1 MDINNTPEMQS
12 QNTVPNQELPT
23 LQRIDKEGNVDLNNL
38 NQNEIDKLSQLNR
51 SLVVTDVNSVLNYGA
66 DLQSTMEKY
75 SNDFLN
81 SVRTFN
87 SGEVGAHI
95 NDLLTELNYIDVDE
109 LNQSPFKQF
118 LSKIPLIKSLVV
130 NVKKIFQKYDTVIA
144 NVDKISNKIKAG
156 RINSLKDNTALQT
169 MFDNNVEYIK
179 QIEQL
184 IIAGQL
190 KMQELQVKLAEM
202 EGNPANYKDYEISD
216 LREYIV
222 RLDKR
227 LTDMKIIRYV
237 MMQSLAQIRVVQN
250 NNIAIADKAQS
261 IISTT
266 IPVWKNQLTIAVALC
281 RQKSNV
287 EMQRKVAD
295 TTNTILEK
303 NAELLRQNSIE
314 VAKENENTVVSID
327 TLKKTTQS
335 LISTLDEVKRIHEE
349 GMRNRQVLDK
359 ELQSLETELRK
370 NVKGIG

>member
-1 MDINNTPEMQS
+1 MDTTNNNIPTPS
-12 QNTVPNQELPT
+12 
-23 LQRIDKEGNVDLNNL
+23 LQRMDNQGNINL
-38 NQNEIDKLSQLNR
+38 ENLDQNEISRLSELNK
-51 SLVVTDVNSVLNYGA
+51 SLVVTDVNSVLNYGS

-75 SNDFLN
+75 SNDFLS

-87 SGEVGAHI
+87 SGEVGTYI
-95 NDLLTELNYIDVDE
+95 SDLLTELNYIDVDE
-109 LNQSPFKQF
+109 LNQSGFKAF
-118 LSKIPLIKSLVV
+118 ISKIPVLKNLIID
-130 NVKKIFQKYDTVIA
+130 VKKIFQKYDTVIS
-144 NVDKISNKIKAG
+144 NVDKISNKVKAG

-190 KMQELQVKLAEM
+190 KFQELQVKLAEM
-202 EGNPANYKDYEISD
+202 EGNPANYKDYEIAD
-216 LREYIV
+216 LREYIM

-227 LTDMKIIRYV
+227 LADMKIIRFV

-250 NNIAIADKAQS
+250 NNTAIADKAQS

-266 IPVWKNQLTIAVALC
+266 IPVWKNQLTIAVALY
-281 RQKSNV
+281 RQKANV
-287 EMQRKVAD
+287 EMQRKVAE

-314 VAKENENTVVSID
+314 VARENENTVVSID

-335 LISTLDEVKRIHEE
+335 LISTLDEVKKIHEE

-359 ELQSLETELRK
+359 ELQTLETELRK
-370 NVKGIG
+370 NVQGVR

>member
-1 MDINNTPEMQS
+1 MDTTNNNIPTPS
-12 QNTVPNQELPT
+12 
-23 LQRIDKEGNVDLNNL
+23 LQRIDNQGNINL
-38 NQNEIDKLSQLNR
+38 EKLDQNEIARLSELNK

-87 SGEVGAHI
+87 SGEVGTHI
-95 NDLLTELNYIDVDE
+95 SDLLTELNYIDVDE
-109 LNQSPFKQF
+109 LNQNGFKAF
-118 LSKIPLIKSLVV
+118 LSKIPLLKNLVV
-130 NVKKIFQKYDTVIA
+130 NVKRIFQKYDTVIS

-179 QIEQL
+179 QLEQL

-190 KMQELQVKLAEM
+190 KLQELQVKLAEM
-202 EGNPANYKDYEISD
+202 EGNPANYKDYEIAD
-216 LREYIV
+216 LREYIM

-227 LTDMKIIRYV
+227 LADMKIIRYV
-237 MMQSLAQIRVVQN
+237 MLQSLAQIRVVQN
-250 NNIAIADKAQS
+250 NNTAIADKAQS

-266 IPVWKNQLTIAVALC
+266 IPVWKNQLTIAVALY
-281 RQKSNV
+281 RQKANV
-287 EMQRKVAD
+287 EMQRKVSE

-314 VAKENENTVVSID
+314 VARENENTVVSID

-335 LISTLDEVKRIHEE
+335 LISTLDEVKKIHEE

-359 ELQSLETELRK
+359 ELQTLETELRK
-370 NVKGIG
+370 NVQGVR

>member
-1 MDINNTPEMQS
+1 MAPVN
-12 QNTVPNQELPT
+12 PNQTPAV
-23 LQRIDKEGNVDLNNL
+23 QRIDRDGNVDLSHL
-38 NQNEIDKLSQLNR
+38 SQNEIDKLSQLNR

-66 DLQSTMEKY
+66 DLQATMEKY
-75 SNDFLN
+75 SNDFLT

-87 SGEVGAHI
+87 SGEVGTHI
-95 NDLLTELNYIDVDE
+95 SDLLTELNYIDVDE
-109 LNQSPFKQF
+109 LNQSAFKSF
-118 LSKIPLIKSLVV
+118 LSKIPLVKNLVV
-130 NVKKIFQKYDTVIA
+130 NVKRIFQKYDTVIS

-169 MFDNNVEYIK
+169 MFDNNIEYIK
-179 QIEQL
+179 QIEEL
-184 IIAGQL
+184 IMAGQL
-190 KMQELQVKLAEM
+190 KMQDLQVKLAEM
-202 EGNPANYKDYEISD
+202 EGAPAQYKDYEISD
-216 LREYIV
+216 MREFIS

-227 LTDMKIIRYV
+227 LADMKIIRYV

-250 NNIAIADKAQS
+250 NNVAIADKAQS

-266 IPVWKNQLTIAVALC
+266 IPVWKNQLTIAVALY
-281 RQKSNV
+281 RQKANV
-287 EMQRKVAD
+287 EMQRKVAE

-314 VAKENENTVVSID
+314 VARENENTVVSIE

-349 GMRNRQVLDK
+349 GMRSRQVLDK

-370 NVKGIG
+370 NVTGIR

>member
-1 MDINNTPEMQS
+1 MDTTNNNIPTPS
-12 QNTVPNQELPT
+12 
-23 LQRIDKEGNVDLNNL
+23 LQRIDNQGNINL
-38 NQNEIDKLSQLNR
+38 EKLDQNEISRLSELNK

-75 SNDFLN
+75 SNDFLS

-87 SGEVGAHI
+87 SGEVGTHI
-95 NDLLTELNYIDVDE
+95 SDLLTELNYIDVDE
-109 LNQSPFKQF
+109 LNQSGFKAF
-118 LSKIPLIKSLVV
+118 LSKIPLLKNMVV
-130 NVKKIFQKYDTVIA
+130 NVKKIFQKYDTVIS

-190 KMQELQVKLAEM
+190 KFQELQVKLAEM

-216 LREYIV
+216 LREYIM

-227 LTDMKIIRYV
+227 LADMKIIRYV

-250 NNIAIADKAQS
+250 NNTAIADKAQS

-266 IPVWKNQLTIAVALC
+266 IPVWKNQLTIAVALY
-281 RQKSNV
+281 RQKANV
-287 EMQRKVAD
+287 EMQRKVAE

-314 VAKENENTVVSID
+314 VARENENTVVSID

-335 LISTLDEVKRIHEE
+335 LISTLDEVKKIHEE

-359 ELQSLETELRK
+359 ELQTLETELRK
-370 NVKGIG
+370 NVQGVR

>member
-1 MDINNTPEMQS
+1 MDTTNNNIPTPS
-12 QNTVPNQELPT
+12 I
-23 LQRIDKEGNVDLNNL
+23 QRIDNQGNINL
-38 NQNEIDKLSQLNR
+38 ENLDQNEINRLSELNK

-87 SGEVGAHI
+87 SGEVGTHI
-95 NDLLTELNYIDVDE
+95 SELLTELNYIDVDE
-109 LNQSPFKQF
+109 LNQSGFKAF
-118 LSKIPLIKSLVV
+118 LSKVPLLKNLVV
-130 NVKKIFQKYDTVIA
+130 NVKRIFQKYDTVIS

-190 KMQELQVKLAEM
+190 KFQELQVKLAEM
-202 EGNPANYKDYEISD
+202 EGNPANYKDYEIAD
-216 LREYIV
+216 LREYIM

-227 LTDMKIIRYV
+227 LADMKIIRYV

-250 NNIAIADKAQS
+250 NNTAIADKAQS

-266 IPVWKNQLTIAVALC
+266 IPVWKNQLTIAVALY
-281 RQKSNV
+281 RQKANV
-287 EMQRKVAD
+287 EMQRKVAE

-314 VAKENENTVVSID
+314 VARENENTVVSID

-335 LISTLDEVKRIHEE
+335 LISTLDEVKKIHEE

-359 ELQSLETELRK
+359 ELQTLETELRK
-370 NVKGIG
+370 NVQGIR

>member
-1 MDINNTPEMQS
+1 MDTTNNNIPTPS
-12 QNTVPNQELPT
+12 
-23 LQRIDKEGNVDLNNL
+23 LQRIDNQGNISLENL
-38 NQNEIDKLSQLNR
+38 DQNEISRLSELNK

-87 SGEVGAHI
+87 SGEVGTHI
-95 NDLLTELNYIDVDE
+95 SDLLTELNNIDVDE
-109 LNQSPFKQF
+109 LNQSGFKAF
-118 LSKIPLIKSLVV
+118 LSKVPLLKNLVV
-130 NVKKIFQKYDTVIA
+130 NVKRIFQKYDTVIS

-190 KMQELQVKLAEM
+190 KFQELQVKLAEM
-202 EGNPANYKDYEISD
+202 EGNPANYKDYEIAD
-216 LREYIV
+216 LREYIM

-227 LTDMKIIRYV
+227 LADMKIIRYV

-250 NNIAIADKAQS
+250 NNTAIADKAQS

-266 IPVWKNQLTIAVALC
+266 IPVWKNQLTIAVALY
-281 RQKSNV
+281 RQKANV
-287 EMQRKVAD
+287 EMQRKVAE

-314 VAKENENTVVSID
+314 VARENENTVVSID

-335 LISTLDEVKRIHEE
+335 LISTLDEVKKIHEE

-359 ELQSLETELRK
+359 ELQTLETELRK
-370 NVKGIG
+370 NVQGIR

>member
-1 MDINNTPEMQS
+1 MDTTNNNIPTP
-12 QNTVPNQELPT
+12 LP
-23 LQRIDKEGNVDLNNL
+23 QRIDNQGNINL
-38 NQNEIDKLSQLNR
+38 ENLTQNEIGRLSELNK

-75 SNDFLN
+75 SNDFLT

-95 NDLLTELNYIDVDE
+95 SDLLTELNYVDVDE
-109 LNQSPFKQF
+109 LNQSGFKAF
-118 LSKIPLIKSLVV
+118 LSKVPLLKNLVV
-130 NVKKIFQKYDTVIA
+130 NVKRIFQKYDTVIS

-190 KMQELQVKLAEM
+190 KFQELQVKLAEM

-216 LREYIV
+216 LREYIM

-227 LTDMKIIRYV
+227 LADMKIIRYV

-250 NNIAIADKAQS
+250 NNTAIADKAQS

-266 IPVWKNQLTIAVALC
+266 IPVWKNQLTIAVALY
-281 RQKSNV
+281 RQKANV
-287 EMQRKVAD
+287 EMQRKVAE

-314 VAKENENTVVSID
+314 VARENENTVVSID

-335 LISTLDEVKRIHEE
+335 LISTLDEVKKIHEE

-359 ELQSLETELRK
+359 ELQTLETELRK
-370 NVKGIG
+370 NVKGIN

>member
-1 MDINNTPEMQS
+1 MTDIFNNKHNMDTTNNNIPTPS
-12 QNTVPNQELPT
+12 
-23 LQRIDKEGNVDLNNL
+23 LQRIDNQGNINL
-38 NQNEIDKLSQLNR
+38 ESLDQNEVSRLSELNK
-51 SLVVTDVNSVLNYGA
+51 SLVVTDVNSVLNYGS

-75 SNDFLN
+75 SNDFLS

-87 SGEVGAHI
+87 SGEVGTHI
-95 NDLLTELNYIDVDE
+95 SDLLTELNYIDVDE
-109 LNQSPFKQF
+109 LNQNGFKSF
-118 LSKIPLIKSLVV
+118 LSKIPLLKNLVV
-130 NVKKIFQKYDTVIA
+130 NVKRIFQKYDTVIS

-184 IIAGQL
+184 IVAGQL
-190 KMQELQVKLAEM
+190 KFQELQVKLAEM

-216 LREYIV
+216 LREYIM

-227 LTDMKIIRYV
+227 LADMKIIRYV

-250 NNIAIADKAQS
+250 NNTAIADKAQS

-266 IPVWKNQLTIAVALC
+266 IPVWKNQLTIAVALY
-281 RQKSNV
+281 RQKANV
-287 EMQRKVAD
+287 EMQRKVAE

-314 VAKENENTVVSID
+314 VARENENTVVSIE

-335 LISTLDEVKRIHEE
+335 LISTLDEVKKIHEE

-359 ELQSLETELRK
+359 ELQTLETELRK
-370 NVKGIG
+370 NVKGIN

>member
-1 MDINNTPEMQS
+1 MDTTNNNIPTPS
-12 QNTVPNQELPT
+12 
-23 LQRIDKEGNVDLNNL
+23 LQRIDNQGNISLENL
-38 NQNEIDKLSQLNR
+38 DQNEISRLSELNK

-87 SGEVGAHI
+87 SGEVGTHI
-95 NDLLTELNYIDVDE
+95 SDLLTELNYIDVDE
-109 LNQSPFKQF
+109 LNQSGFKAF
-118 LSKIPLIKSLVV
+118 LSKVPLLKNLVV
-130 NVKKIFQKYDTVIA
+130 NVKRIFQKYDTVIS

-190 KMQELQVKLAEM
+190 KFQELQVKLAEM
-202 EGNPANYKDYEISD
+202 EGNPANYKDYEIAD
-216 LREYIV
+216 LREYIM

-227 LTDMKIIRYV
+227 LADMKIIRYV

-250 NNIAIADKAQS
+250 NNTAIADKAQS

-266 IPVWKNQLTIAVALC
+266 IPVWKNQLTIAVALY
-281 RQKSNV
+281 RQKANV
-287 EMQRKVAD
+287 EMQRKVAE

-314 VAKENENTVVSID
+314 VARENENTVVSID

-335 LISTLDEVKRIHEE
+335 LISTLDEVKKIHEE

-359 ELQSLETELRK
+359 ELQTLETELRK
-370 NVKGIG
+370 NVQGIR

>member
-1 MDINNTPEMQS
+1 MDTTNNNIPTPS
-12 QNTVPNQELPT
+12 
-23 LQRIDKEGNVDLNNL
+23 LQRIDNQGNISLENL
-38 NQNEIDKLSQLNR
+38 DQNEISRLSELNK

-75 SNDFLN
+75 SNDFLS

-87 SGEVGAHI
+87 SGEVGTHI
-95 NDLLTELNYIDVDE
+95 SDLLTELNYIDVDE
-109 LNQSPFKQF
+109 LNQSGFKAF
-118 LSKIPLIKSLVV
+118 LSKVPLLKNLVV
-130 NVKKIFQKYDTVIA
+130 NVKRIFQKYDTVIS

-190 KMQELQVKLAEM
+190 KFQELQVKLAEM
-202 EGNPANYKDYEISD
+202 EGNPANYKDYEIAD
-216 LREYIV
+216 LREYIM

-227 LTDMKIIRYV
+227 LADMKIIRYV

-250 NNIAIADKAQS
+250 NNTAIADKAQS

-266 IPVWKNQLTIAVALC
+266 IPVWKNQLTIAVALY
-281 RQKSNV
+281 RQKANV
-287 EMQRKVAD
+287 EMQRKVAE

-314 VAKENENTVVSID
+314 VARENENTVVSID

-335 LISTLDEVKRIHEE
+335 LISTLDEVKKIHEE

-359 ELQSLETELRK
+359 ELQTLETELRK
-370 NVKGIG
+370 NVQGIR

>member
-1 MDINNTPEMQS
+1 MDTTNNNIPTPS
-12 QNTVPNQELPT
+12 
-23 LQRIDKEGNVDLNNL
+23 LQRIDNQGNINL
-38 NQNEIDKLSQLNR
+38 ENLDQNEINRLSELNK

-87 SGEVGAHI
+87 SGEVGTHI
-95 NDLLTELNYIDVDE
+95 SDLLTELNYIDVDE
-109 LNQSPFKQF
+109 LNQSGFKAF
-118 LSKIPLIKSLVV
+118 LSKVPLLKNLVV
-130 NVKKIFQKYDTVIA
+130 NVKRIFQKYDTVIS

-190 KMQELQVKLAEM
+190 KFQELQVKLAEM
-202 EGNPANYKDYEISD
+202 EGNPANYKDYEIAD
-216 LREYIV
+216 LREYIM

-227 LTDMKIIRYV
+227 LADMKIIRYV

-250 NNIAIADKAQS
+250 NNTAIADKAQS

-266 IPVWKNQLTIAVALC
+266 IPVWKNQLTIAVALY
-281 RQKSNV
+281 RQKANV
-287 EMQRKVAD
+287 EMQRKVAE

-314 VAKENENTVVSID
+314 VARENENTVVSID

-335 LISTLDEVKRIHEE
+335 LISTLDEVKKIHEE

-359 ELQSLETELRK
+359 ELQTLETELRK
-370 NVKGIG
+370 NVQGIR

>member
-1 MDINNTPEMQS
+1 MPEMAPV
-12 QNTVPNQELPT
+12 NPNQTPAV
-23 LQRIDKEGNVDLNNL
+23 QRIDRDGNVDLSHL
-38 NQNEIDKLSQLNR
+38 SQNEIDKLSQLNR

-66 DLQSTMEKY
+66 DLQATMEKY
-75 SNDFLN
+75 SNDFLT

-87 SGEVGAHI
+87 SGEVGTHI
-95 NDLLTELNYIDVDE
+95 SDLLTELNYIDVDE
-109 LNQSPFKQF
+109 LNQSAFKSF
-118 LSKIPLIKSLVV
+118 LSKIPLVKNLVV
-130 NVKKIFQKYDTVIA
+130 NVKRIFQKYDTVIS

-169 MFDNNVEYIK
+169 MFDNNIEYIK
-179 QIEQL
+179 QIEEL
-184 IIAGQL
+184 IMAGQL
-190 KMQELQVKLAEM
+190 KMQDLQVKLAEM
-202 EGNPANYKDYEISD
+202 EGAPAQYKDYEISD
-216 LREYIV
+216 MREFIS

-227 LTDMKIIRYV
+227 LADMKIIRYV

-250 NNIAIADKAQS
+250 NNVAIADKAQS

-266 IPVWKNQLTIAVALC
+266 IPVWKNQLTIAVALY
-281 RQKSNV
+281 RQKANV
-287 EMQRKVAD
+287 EMQRKVAE

-314 VAKENENTVVSID
+314 VARENENTVVSIE

-349 GMRNRQVLDK
+349 GMRSRQVLDK

-370 NVKGIG
+370 NVTGIR

>member
-1 MDINNTPEMQS
+1 MDTTNNNIPTPS
-12 QNTVPNQELPT
+12 
-23 LQRIDKEGNVDLNNL
+23 LQRIDNQGNINL
-38 NQNEIDKLSQLNR
+38 EKLDQNEISRLSELNK

-75 SNDFLN
+75 SNDFLS

-87 SGEVGAHI
+87 SGEVGTHI
-95 NDLLTELNYIDVDE
+95 SDLLTELNYIDVDE
-109 LNQSPFKQF
+109 LNQSGFKAF
-118 LSKIPLIKSLVV
+118 LSKIPLLKNMVV
-130 NVKKIFQKYDTVIA
+130 NVKRIFQKYDTVIS

-190 KMQELQVKLAEM
+190 KFQELQVKLAEM
-202 EGNPANYKDYEISD
+202 EGNPANYKDYEIAD
-216 LREYIV
+216 LREYIM

-227 LTDMKIIRYV
+227 LADMKIIRYV

-250 NNIAIADKAQS
+250 NNTAIADKAQS

-266 IPVWKNQLTIAVALC
+266 IPVWKNQLTIAVALY
-281 RQKSNV
+281 RQKANV
-287 EMQRKVAD
+287 EMQRKVAE

-314 VAKENENTVVSID
+314 VARENENTVVSID

-335 LISTLDEVKRIHEE
+335 LISTLDEVKKIHEE

-359 ELQSLETELRK
+359 ELQTLETELRK
-370 NVKGIG
+370 NVQGVR

>member
-1 MDINNTPEMQS
+1 M
-12 QNTVPNQELPT
+12 
-23 LQRIDKEGNVDLNNL
+23 QRIDRDGNVDLSHL
-38 NQNEIDKLSQLNR
+38 SQNEIDKLSQLNR

-66 DLQSTMEKY
+66 DLQATMEKY
-75 SNDFLN
+75 SNDFLT

-87 SGEVGAHI
+87 SGEVGTHI
-95 NDLLTELNYIDVDE
+95 SDLLTELNYIDVDE
-109 LNQSPFKQF
+109 LNQSAFKSF
-118 LSKIPLIKSLVV
+118 LSKIPLVKNLVV
-130 NVKKIFQKYDTVIA
+130 NVKRIFQKYDTVIS

-169 MFDNNVEYIK
+169 MFDNNIEYIK
-179 QIEQL
+179 QIEEL
-184 IIAGQL
+184 IMAGQL
-190 KMQELQVKLAEM
+190 KMQDLQVKLAEM
-202 EGNPANYKDYEISD
+202 EGAPAQYKDYEISD
-216 LREYIV
+216 MREFIS

-227 LTDMKIIRYV
+227 LADMKIIRYV

-250 NNIAIADKAQS
+250 NNVAIADKAQS

-266 IPVWKNQLTIAVALC
+266 IPVWKNQLTIAVALY
-281 RQKSNV
+281 RQKANV
-287 EMQRKVAD
+287 EMQRKVAE

-314 VAKENENTVVSID
+314 VARENENTVVSIE

-349 GMRNRQVLDK
+349 GMRSRQVLDK

-370 NVKGIG
+370 NVTGIR

>member
-1 MDINNTPEMQS
+1 MDTTNNNIPTPS
-12 QNTVPNQELPT
+12 
-23 LQRIDKEGNVDLNNL
+23 LQRIDNQGNINL
-38 NQNEIDKLSQLNR
+38 ENLDQNEISRLSELNK

-75 SNDFLN
+75 SNDFLS

-95 NDLLTELNYIDVDE
+95 SDLLTELNYIDVDE
-109 LNQSPFKQF
+109 LNQSGFKAF
-118 LSKIPLIKSLVV
+118 LSKVPLLKNLVV
-130 NVKKIFQKYDTVIA
+130 NVKRIFQKYDTVIS

-190 KMQELQVKLAEM
+190 KFQELQVKLAEM
-202 EGNPANYKDYEISD
+202 EGNPANYKDYEIAD
-216 LREYIV
+216 LREYIM

-227 LTDMKIIRYV
+227 LADMKIIRYV

-250 NNIAIADKAQS
+250 NNTAIADKAQS

-266 IPVWKNQLTIAVALC
+266 IPVWKNQLTIAVALY
-281 RQKSNV
+281 RQKANV
-287 EMQRKVAD
+287 EMQRKVAE

-314 VAKENENTVVSID
+314 VARENENTVVSID

-335 LISTLDEVKRIHEE
+335 LISTLDEVKKIHEE

-359 ELQSLETELRK
+359 ELQTLETELRK
-370 NVKGIG
+370 NVQGIR

>member
-1 MDINNTPEMQS
+1 MDTTNNNIPTPS
-12 QNTVPNQELPT
+12 
-23 LQRIDKEGNVDLNNL
+23 LQRIDNQGNINL
-38 NQNEIDKLSQLNR
+38 ENLDQNEINRLSELNK
-51 SLVVTDVNSVLNYGA
+51 SLLVTDVNSVLNYGA

-87 SGEVGAHI
+87 SGEVGTHI
-95 NDLLTELNYIDVDE
+95 SELLTELNYIDVDE
-109 LNQSPFKQF
+109 LNQSGFKAF
-118 LSKIPLIKSLVV
+118 LSKVPLLKNLVV
-130 NVKKIFQKYDTVIA
+130 NVKRIFQKYDTVIS

-190 KMQELQVKLAEM
+190 KFQELQVKLAEM
-202 EGNPANYKDYEISD
+202 EGNPANYKDYEIAD
-216 LREYIV
+216 LREYIM

-227 LTDMKIIRYV
+227 LADMKIIRYV

-250 NNIAIADKAQS
+250 NNTAIADKAQS

-266 IPVWKNQLTIAVALC
+266 IPVWKNQLTIAVALY
-281 RQKSNV
+281 RQKANV
-287 EMQRKVAD
+287 EMQRKVAE

-314 VAKENENTVVSID
+314 VARENENTVVSID

-335 LISTLDEVKRIHEE
+335 LISTLDEVKKIHEE

-359 ELQSLETELRK
+359 ELQTLETELRK
-370 NVKGIG
+370 NVQGIR

>member
-1 MDINNTPEMQS
+1 MDTTNNNIPTPS
-12 QNTVPNQELPT
+12 
-23 LQRIDKEGNVDLNNL
+23 LQRIDNQGNISLENL
-38 NQNEIDKLSQLNR
+38 DQNEISRLSELNK

-87 SGEVGAHI
+87 SGEVGTHI
-95 NDLLTELNYIDVDE
+95 SDLLTELNYIDVDE
-109 LNQSPFKQF
+109 LNQSGFKAF
-118 LSKIPLIKSLVV
+118 LSKVPFLKNLVV
-130 NVKKIFQKYDTVIA
+130 NVKRIFQKYDTVIS

-190 KMQELQVKLAEM
+190 KFQELQVKLAEM
-202 EGNPANYKDYEISD
+202 EGNPANYKDYEIAD
-216 LREYIV
+216 LREYIM

-227 LTDMKIIRYV
+227 LADMKIIRYV

-250 NNIAIADKAQS
+250 NNTAIADKAQS

-266 IPVWKNQLTIAVALC
+266 IPVWKNQLTIAVALY
-281 RQKSNV
+281 RQKANV
-287 EMQRKVAD
+287 EMQRKVAE

-314 VAKENENTVVSID
+314 VARENENTVVSID

-335 LISTLDEVKRIHEE
+335 LISTLDEVKKIHEE

-359 ELQSLETELRK
+359 ELQTLETELRK
-370 NVKGIG
+370 NVQGIR

>member
-1 MDINNTPEMQS
+1 MDINNLPEMTPS
-12 QNTVPNQELPT
+12 NASPTQNS
-23 LQRIDKEGNVDLNNL
+23 LQRLDKEGNVNLDNL
-38 NQNEIDKLSQLNR
+38 NQQEIARLTQLNR
-51 SLVVTDVNSVLNYGA
+51 ELVVTDVNSVLNYGA

-75 SNDFLN
+75 SNDFLT

-87 SGEVGAHI
+87 SGEVGTQI
-95 NDLLTELNYIDVDE
+95 NELLTELNYIDVDE
-109 LNQSPFKQF
+109 LNPSPVKAF
-118 LSKIPLIKSLVV
+118 LSKIPLVKSLVV

-169 MFDNNVEYIK
+169 MFDNNVVYIK
-179 QIEQL
+179 QMEEL
-184 IIAGQL
+184 IIAGNL
-190 KMQELQVKLAEM
+190 KMQELQLTLATM
-202 EGNPANYKDYEISD
+202 EGNPANYQDYEISD
-216 LREYIV
+216 MREFIS

-227 LTDMKIIRYV
+227 LADMKIIRYV
-237 MMQSLAQIRVVQN
+237 MLQSLAQIRVVQN

-287 EMQRKVAD
+287 EMQRKVAE

-314 VAKENENTVVSID
+314 VARENENTVVSLD
-327 TLKKTTQS
+327 TLKRTTQS
-335 LISTLDEVKRIHEE
+335 LIKTLDEVKRIHEE
-349 GMRNRQVLDK
+349 GVRNRQVLDK
-359 ELQSLETELRK
+359 ELQGLETELRK
-370 NVKGIG
+370 NVTGIR

>member
-1 MDINNTPEMQS
+1 MDTTNNNIPTPS
-12 QNTVPNQELPT
+12 
-23 LQRIDKEGNVDLNNL
+23 LQRIDNQGNINL
-38 NQNEIDKLSQLNR
+38 ENLDQNEISRLSELNK

-87 SGEVGAHI
+87 SGEVGTHI
-95 NDLLTELNYIDVDE
+95 SDLLTELNYIDVDE
-109 LNQSPFKQF
+109 LNQSGFKAF
-118 LSKIPLIKSLVV
+118 LSKVPLLKNLVV
-130 NVKKIFQKYDTVIA
+130 NVKRIFQKYDTVIS

-190 KMQELQVKLAEM
+190 KFQELQVKLAEM
-202 EGNPANYKDYEISD
+202 EGNPANYKDYEIAD
-216 LREYIV
+216 LREYIM

-227 LTDMKIIRYV
+227 LADMKIIRYV

-250 NNIAIADKAQS
+250 NNTAIADKAQS

-266 IPVWKNQLTIAVALC
+266 IPVWKNQLTIAVALY
-281 RQKSNV
+281 RQKANV
-287 EMQRKVAD
+287 EMQRKVAE

-314 VAKENENTVVSID
+314 VARENENTVVSID

-335 LISTLDEVKRIHEE
+335 LISTLDEVKKIHEE

-359 ELQSLETELRK
+359 ELQTLETELRK
-370 NVKGIG
+370 NVQGIR

>member
-1 MDINNTPEMQS
+1 MDTTNNNIPTPS
-12 QNTVPNQELPT
+12 
-23 LQRIDKEGNVDLNNL
+23 LQRIDNQGNINL
-38 NQNEIDKLSQLNR
+38 EKLDQNEISRLSELNK

-75 SNDFLN
+75 SNDFLS

-87 SGEVGAHI
+87 SGEVGTHI
-95 NDLLTELNYIDVDE
+95 SDLLTELNYIDVDE
-109 LNQSPFKQF
+109 LNQSGFKAF
-118 LSKIPLIKSLVV
+118 LSKIPLLKNMVV
-130 NVKKIFQKYDTVIA
+130 NVKRIFQKYDTVIS

-190 KMQELQVKLAEM
+190 KFQELQIKLSEM

-216 LREYIV
+216 LREYIM

-227 LTDMKIIRYV
+227 LADMKIIRYV

-250 NNIAIADKAQS
+250 NNTAIADKAQS

-266 IPVWKNQLTIAVALC
+266 IPVWKNQLTIAVALY
-281 RQKSNV
+281 RQKANV
-287 EMQRKVAD
+287 EMQRKVAE

-314 VAKENENTVVSID
+314 VARENENTVVSID

-335 LISTLDEVKRIHEE
+335 LISTLDEVKKIHEE

-359 ELQSLETELRK
+359 ELHTLETELRK
-370 NVKGIG
+370 NVQGVR

>member
-1 MDINNTPEMQS
+1 MDMNSMPEMAPV
-12 QNTVPNQELPT
+12 NPNQTPAV
-23 LQRIDKEGNVDLNNL
+23 QRIDRDGNVDLSHL
-38 NQNEIDKLSQLNR
+38 SQNEIDKLSQLNR

-66 DLQSTMEKY
+66 DLQATMEKY
-75 SNDFLN
+75 SNDFLT

-95 NDLLTELNYIDVDE
+95 SDLLTELNYIDVDE
-109 LNQSPFKQF
+109 LNQSAFKSF
-118 LSKIPLIKSLVV
+118 LSKIPLVKNLVV
-130 NVKKIFQKYDTVIA
+130 NVKRIFQKYDTVIS

-169 MFDNNVEYIK
+169 MFDNNIEYIK
-179 QIEQL
+179 QIEEL
-184 IIAGQL
+184 IMAGQL
-190 KMQELQVKLAEM
+190 KMRDLQVKLAEM
-202 EGNPANYKDYEISD
+202 EGAPAQYKDYEISD
-216 LREYIV
+216 MREFIS

-227 LTDMKIIRYV
+227 LADMKIIRYV

-250 NNIAIADKAQS
+250 NNVAIADKAQS

-266 IPVWKNQLTIAVALC
+266 IPVWKNQLTIAVALY
-281 RQKSNV
+281 RQKANV
-287 EMQRKVAD
+287 EMQRKVAE

-314 VAKENENTVVSID
+314 VARENENTVVSIE

-349 GMRNRQVLDK
+349 GMHNRQVLDK

-370 NVKGIG
+370 NVTGIR

>member
-1 MDINNTPEMQS
+1 MDTTNNNIPTPS
-12 QNTVPNQELPT
+12 
-23 LQRIDKEGNVDLNNL
+23 LQRIDNQGNISLENL
-38 NQNEIDKLSQLNR
+38 DQNEISRLSELNK

-87 SGEVGAHI
+87 SGEVGTHI
-95 NDLLTELNYIDVDE
+95 SDLLTELNYIDVDE
-109 LNQSPFKQF
+109 LNQSGFKAF
-118 LSKIPLIKSLVV
+118 LSKVPLLKNLVV
-130 NVKKIFQKYDTVIA
+130 NVKRIFQKYDTVIS

-190 KMQELQVKLAEM
+190 KFQELQVKLAEM
-202 EGNPANYKDYEISD
+202 EGNPANYKDYEIAD
-216 LREYIV
+216 LREYIM

-227 LTDMKIIRYV
+227 LADMKIIRYV
-237 MMQSLAQIRVVQN
+237 MMQSLAQIRVIQN
-250 NNIAIADKAQS
+250 NNTAIADKAQS

-266 IPVWKNQLTIAVALC
+266 IPVWKNQLTIAVALY
-281 RQKSNV
+281 RQKANV
-287 EMQRKVAD
+287 EMQRKVAE

-314 VAKENENTVVSID
+314 VARENENTVVSID

-335 LISTLDEVKRIHEE
+335 LISTLDEVKKIHEE

-359 ELQSLETELRK
+359 ELQTLETELRK
-370 NVKGIG
+370 NVQGIR